1 MTMGLSLAAAL
12 LLAGVP
18 GTEARVVD
26 QIDLHLDLINSAG
39 YPLPT
44 PVYSLGLSVQ
54 VRKELPWGLYLGLR
68 EHVVTPWRTFISSDR
83 NVRSDTQ
90 AIGGI
95 GWPVGR
101 SWQLSL
107 GLQAGVRTGYS
118 GGPVSYQ
125 EGRYA
130 FSYDNWSARF
140 SSQAVL
146 GYRHDLSDS
155 FGLSA
160 QLAFPL
166 TNMIGELFDGDTG
179 LLSVGVVWRPGAGK
193 SP

>member
-1 MTMGLSLAAAL
+1 MISGLSLAAAL
-12 LLAGVP
+12 LLAGTP
-18 GTEARVVD
+18 ETDTRVVD
-26 QIDLHLDLINSAG
+26 RVDLQLDLVNVAS
-39 YPLPT
+39 PVPT
-44 PVYSLGLSVQ
+44 PLYAFGLSAQ
-54 VRKELPWGLYLGLR
+54 ARKELPWGFYLGLR
-68 EHVVTPWRTFISSDR
+68 EHGLVTWRTLTSPSQHLLF
-83 NVRSDTQ
+83 DTQ

-107 GLQAGVRTGYS
+107 GLQAGVRAGYS
-118 GGPVSYQ
+118 GGRVSFQ
-125 EGRYA
+125 EGRYESS
-130 FSYDNWSARF
+130 FSNWGARF

-146 GYRHDLSDS
+146 GYRKDLSDS

-179 LLSVGVVWRPGAGK
+179 LLSVGVMWR
-193 SP
+193 

>member
-18 GTEARVVD
+18 EPEARVVD
-26 QIDLHLDLINSAG
+26 QVELQLDLLNSAG
-39 YPLPT
+39 YLLPT
-44 PVYSLGLSVQ
+44 PAYAFGLSVQ

-68 EHVVTPWRTFISSDR
+68 EHVVTSWSTFTSSSRDAR
-83 NVRSDTQ
+83 FDTQ

-107 GLQAGVRTGYS
+107 GLQAGVRAGYS
-118 GGPVSYQ
+118 HGRVSYQ
-125 EGRYA
+125 EGRYE
-130 FSYDNWSARF
+130 FSYDNWGARF

-193 SP
+193 RP

>member
-12 LLAGVP
+12 FLAGVP
-18 GTEARVVD
+18 ETDVRVVD
-26 QIDLHLDLINSAG
+26 QVDLQLDLINSAG
-39 YPLPT
+39 APLPT
-44 PVYSLGLSVQ
+44 PVYAFGLAVQ
-54 VRKELPWGLYLGLR
+54 ARKELPWGLYLGLR
-68 EHVVTPWRTFISSDR
+68 EHALMPWHTLASSTR
-83 NVRSDTQ
+83 SVRFDTQ

-107 GLQAGVRTGYS
+107 GLQAGVRVGYS
-118 GGPVSYQ
+118 GGRLSYQ
-125 EGRYA
+125 EGRYETT
-130 FSYDNWSARF
+130 YENWGARF

-179 LLSVGVVWRPGAGK
+179 LLSFGVVWRPGA
-193 SP
+193 